1 MSLLPSLSR
10 LSLHS
15 IPTGSVPDDPLVA
28 IVRGLTNGSDAD
40 KLKTLTQL
48 QDHVRG
54 DYGHAQNFVDAKGI
68 VAMVGLLDDASPVS
82 IKVLVVT
89 VLNTLIS
96 TGMSIH
102 EQITLPHDCVQAV
115 VRTLSLE
122 TATSREVWVKTL
134 VPLLELV
141 DRLSINSWGRER
153 LNTHNAIEVLYS
165 VVREVGLENTN
176 DHDHEGVQALMCIL
190 KLVFDIDRLE
200 LSDEYATY
208 INILVVDGSQ
218 AQQLAMEALEN
229 LTRPEGAH
237 TVALRRVLVD
247 QGALPVLLRAI
258 GPDII
263 DDRLQLPRVKHV
275 ARTVLQRLTGGN
287 TEWLSIVGELRV
299 VLRQVISLN
308 TWLEAEDWAG
318 LHPLRAEA
326 MRLATTHPQWFIL
339 LGGMDA
345 IVAFLTNANSQATV
359 QATMDMVTELHACL
373 EVVNWTRDFVN
384 DAPYPHPYGENPAY
398 NALVPVLMPMLHDG
412 VYVEHT
418 RRAARCLELLSWSN
432 VAQSMRTEAVIGSLL
447 AFLNSTLPDE
457 EVVQSVL
464 SILSNVKIAYNETAT
479 TIFRNQGGLSVLV
492 KYLTSTSEITLE
504 HATFLVRRAIESE
517 LFELDDDM
525 QTDAEK
531 AKRAGK
537 SYANEINLL
546 VALLRPGRLAVVATR
561 REVVVSL
568 KVLLVFPLTASQIP
582 DERFVALRHASFDA
596 FVDAGG
602 IELLVPLLRMNIGDT
617 DDDTHM
623 NACKLLLGTVDDFLF
638 GDTRTFQ
645 SKVRFAVAGGV
656 AALVDAGKWQ
666 KGNTNRDYVTRMREY
681 LPWKLKLEQALANQP
696 VGQSWIPMLFD
707 VTHAVAL
714 GGMSWSDV
722 LDGNCNEAF
731 PKSRWGHL
739 NRLKIGI
746 RSYGQIYDLLSQ
758 YRAILVSLPNSKPFL
773 SNCRVFE
780 WMDLQEVLLNAALS
794 RVPCKQKDKEVM
806 IVNHKPSLL
815 AAELWIVKA
824 LSDVLTT
831 NVSVPVASD
840 GLLTE
845 AQNKQAHQYV
855 DLVNHAQ
862 LLANQYAWTGGN
874 SDAHFVETHRTEL
887 RIVELL
893 EILVEKLEK
902 PTHVDGNQTVM
913 HRAELESLFQE
924 GGLMG
929 DNKRVLDEGLM
940 ENNKRLR
947 TNATL
952 RASVTTLY
960 GAMQTDA
967 TMARLFPHLC

>member
-1 MSLLPSLSR
+1 MSLLPSLNR

-15 IPTGSVPDDPLVA
+15 IPTGSVPDDPLSVA
-28 IVRGLTNGSDAD
+28 IVLSLTNGSDAD
-40 KLKTLTQL
+40 KVATLLQL
-48 QDHVRG
+48 QDHVR
-54 DYGHAQNFVDAKGI
+54 DNYRHARNFVDANGI
-68 VAMVGLLDDASPVS
+68 VAMVGLLLTSPVS

-89 VLNTLIS
+89 VLNTLL
-96 TGMSIH
+96 SIG
-102 EQITLPHDCVQAV
+102 TLIRDRFVASGGVQAV

-122 TATSREVWVKTL
+122 TATSREVWEQTL

-141 DRLSINSWGRER
+141 DKLSILGSGRAR
-153 LNTHNAIEVLYS
+153 LKTQNAIEVLCS
-165 VVREVGLENTN
+165 VVREVGLENTY
-176 DHDHEGVQALMCIL
+176 DHKGVQALMCIL

-200 LSDEYATY
+200 LFDEYATY

-218 AQQLAMEALEN
+218 AQQWAMEALEN

-263 DDRLQLPRVKHV
+263 DDRRQLPRVKHV
-275 ARTVLQRLTGGN
+275 ASTALQRLTDGN
-287 TEWLSIVGELRV
+287 NGWLSIVGELRV

-308 TWLEAEDWAG
+308 AQLEAENWAG
-318 LHPLRAEA
+318 LHPLRTEA
-326 MRLATTHPQWFIL
+326 LGLAGNHPQWFIL

-359 QATMDMVTELHACL
+359 QETMDMLLELYACL
-373 EVVNWTRDFVN
+373 AVVNWTRDFVN
-384 DAPYPHPYGENPAY
+384 EAPYPHPYGENAAY

-412 VYVEHT
+412 VSVRRT
-418 RRAARCLELLSWSN
+418 RKAARCLERLSGSN

-464 SILSNVKIAYNETAT
+464 SILSNDVISYNDTAT
-479 TIFRNQGGLSVLV
+479 TILRNQGGLSVVV
-492 KYLTSTSEITLE
+492 KYLASTSEITLA
-504 HATFLVRRAIESE
+504 HTAFLVRRALESE
-517 LFELDDDM
+517 PFDLDDDM
-525 QTDAEK
+525 QTDEEQEE
-531 AKRAGK
+531 RAQK

-561 REVVVSL
+561 YEVVLSL
-568 KVLLVFPLTASQIP
+568 KALLVPPLTASQIP
-582 DERFVALRHASFDA
+582 ASRLVALIASFDA
-596 FVDAGG
+596 FVAAGG

-623 NACKLLLGTVDDFLF
+623 NVCKLLLGTMNGLLF
-638 GDTRTFQ
+638 DDTRSYQ
-645 SKVRFAVAGGV
+645 AKVRFALAGGI

-666 KGNTNRDYVTRMREY
+666 EGNTNSDYVTRMRQY
-681 LPWKLKLEQALANQP
+681 LPWTLKLEKALSNQR
-696 VGQSWIPMLFD
+696 GQSWVPMLLD

-714 GGMSWSDV
+714 GGMSRQDE
-722 LDGNCNEAF
+722 LDGDCNEAF
-731 PKSRWGHL
+731 PEKRWGHI

-758 YRAILVSLPNSKPFL
+758 YRAILVSLPNSKTVL
-773 SNCRVFE
+773 SNCLVFE
-780 WMDLQEVLLNAALS
+780 WMDLQDVLLKAALS
-794 RVPCKQKDKEVM
+794 RVPSTQKGKEVM

-815 AAELWIVKA
+815 AAELWIVNA
-824 LSDVLTT
+824 LSEVLTT

-845 AQNKQAHQYV
+845 AQNKQAHQYLDLIV
-855 DLVNHAQ
+855 DAQ
-862 LLANQYAWTGGN
+862 RLAGQYAWTVAH
-874 SDAHFVETHRTEL
+874 SDTPAHFVETHRTEL
-887 RIVELL
+887 RIIELL

-913 HRAELESLFQE
+913 HRAELESLVHE
-924 GGLMG
+924 GLME
-929 DNKRVLDEGLM
+929 DNKRV
-940 ENNKRLR
+940 R

-967 TMARLFPHLC
+967 TMARLFPHLLIRM

>member
-1 MSLLPSLSR
+1 MSLLPSLNR

-15 IPTGSVPDDPLVA
+15 IPTGSVPDDPLSVA
-28 IVRGLTNGSDAD
+28 IVLSLTNGSDAD
-40 KLKTLTQL
+40 KVATLLQL
-48 QDHVRG
+48 QDHVR
-54 DYGHAQNFVDAKGI
+54 DNYRHARNFVDANGI
-68 VAMVGLLDDASPVS
+68 VAMVGLLLTSPVS

-89 VLNTLIS
+89 VLNTLL
-96 TGMSIH
+96 SIG
-102 EQITLPHDCVQAV
+102 TLIRDRFVASGGVQAV

-122 TATSREVWVKTL
+122 TATSREVWEQTL

-141 DRLSINSWGRER
+141 DKLSILGSGRAR
-153 LNTHNAIEVLYS
+153 LKTQNAIEVLCS

-176 DHDHEGVQALMCIL
+176 DHKGVQALMCIL

-200 LSDEYATY
+200 LFDEYATY

-218 AQQLAMEALEN
+218 AQQWAMEALEN

-247 QGALPVLLRAI
+247 QGAFPVLLRAI

-263 DDRLQLPRVKHV
+263 DDHRQLPRVKRV
-275 ARTVLQRLTGGN
+275 ARTALQQLTDGN
-287 TEWLSIVGELRV
+287 TGWLSIVGELRV

-308 TWLEAEDWAG
+308 AQLEAEDWAG
-318 LHPLRAEA
+318 LHPLRTEA
-326 MRLATTHPQWFIL
+326 LGLAANHPQWFIL

-359 QATMDMVTELHACL
+359 QETMDMLLELYACL
-373 EVVNWTRDFVN
+373 AVVNWTRDFVN
-384 DAPYPHPYGENPAY
+384 DAPYPHPYGENAAY

-412 VYVEHT
+412 VSVRRT
-418 RRAARCLELLSWSN
+418 RQAARCLELLSRSN

-464 SILSNVKIAYNETAT
+464 SILSNDVIAYNDTAT
-479 TIFRNQGGLSVLV
+479 TILRNQGGLSVVV
-492 KYLTSTSEITLE
+492 KYLASTSEITLA

-517 LFELDDDM
+517 PFDLDDDM
-525 QTDAEK
+525 QTDEEQEE
-531 AKRAGK
+531 RAQK

-561 REVVVSL
+561 YEVVLSL
-568 KVLLVFPLTASQIP
+568 KALLVPPLTASQIP
-582 DERFVALRHASFDA
+582 ASRLVALIASFDA
-596 FVDAGG
+596 FVAAGG

-623 NACKLLLGTVDDFLF
+623 NACKLLLGTMNGLLF
-638 GDTRTFQ
+638 DDTRSSQ
-645 SKVRFAVAGGV
+645 ANVRFALAGGI

-666 KGNTNRDYVTRMREY
+666 EGNTNSDYVTRMREY
-681 LPWKLKLEQALANQP
+681 LPWLLTLDQALYRNGP
-696 VGQSWIPMLFD
+696 SWVKMLLD
-707 VTHAVAL
+707 VTYAVAL
-714 GGMSWSDV
+714 GGMNQQDE
-722 LDGNCNEAF
+722 LAGDCHEAF
-731 PKSRWGHL
+731 PEKRWGRL

-746 RSYGQIYDLLSQ
+746 RSYGQIYDLLSK
-758 YRAILVSLPNSKPFL
+758 YRAILASLPNAEGVL
-773 SNCRVFE
+773 YNCPVFE
-780 WMDLQEVLLNAALS
+780 WMDMPEVLLKAALS
-794 RVPCKQKDKEVM
+794 RVTSIQNGKEVM

-824 LSDVLTT
+824 LSEVLTT

-840 GLLTE
+840 NLLTE
-845 AQNKQAHQYV
+845 AQNEQSEQYL
-855 DLVNHAQ
+855 DLLGDAQ
-862 LLANQYAWTGGN
+862 RLALQYGWAAARKGAP
-874 SDAHFVETHRTEL
+874 AHFVETHRTEL
-887 RIVELL
+887 RINQLL
-893 EILVEKLEK
+893 EMLVEKLEK
-902 PTHVDGNQTVM
+902 PTHVDDNQTVM
-913 HRAELESLFQE
+913 HRAELESLVHE
-924 GGLMG
+924 GLME
-929 DNKRVLDEGLM
+929 DNKRV
-940 ENNKRLR
+940 R